1 MSDALIQDLLSP
13 DWWAIKFSDL
23 LSNAIA
29 RLSDNR
35 LAFLGVVAALL
46 TVIATRAGFLLDR
59 RTNAKKQRAESLIS
73 P

>member
-13 DWWAIKFSDL
+13 DWWAIKFSGL

-35 LAFLGVVAALL
+35 LAFLGVIAALL
-46 TVIATRAGFLLDR
+46 TVIATFHTARATFLTVEQMQKNSAQSR
-59 RTNAKKQRAESLIS
+59 
-73 P
+73 